1 MDEKWGKT
9 SEKRWRSQTSDGK
22 NVDVMKSREVSNIE
36 YVKVDY
42 GGLHSGDMC
51 VGQGIGEWVVL
62 CG

>member
-1 MDEKWGKT
+1 MDEKW
-9 SEKRWRSQTSDGK
+9 EKLVRKYESGGK
-22 NVDVMKSREVSNIE
+22 NLDVRWVMKSREVSNID

-42 GGLHSGDMC
+42 GGLHSGDVC